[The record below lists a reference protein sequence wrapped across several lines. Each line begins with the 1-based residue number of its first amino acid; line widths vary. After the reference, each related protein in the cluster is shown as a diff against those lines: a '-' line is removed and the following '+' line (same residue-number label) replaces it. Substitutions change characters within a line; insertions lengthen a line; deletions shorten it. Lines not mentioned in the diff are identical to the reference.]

1 MRSQKISRQ
10 IRKISCD
17 HDSSPIMRRKLC
29 ILALTSAA
37 VNAAILGGQSP
48 SALPL
53 DSRARQAALSHGR
66 VEATNSAAT
75 LQAAAPA
82 LTVPT
87 RSEKI
92 GAEFVGTFILVLS
105 VVCAGAQPAQAA
117 LAPFA
122 VVGVITG
129 LIFAFGH
136 ISGAIFN
143 PAVSIALILRGR
155 LGVQE
160 ALEFAVA
167 QLLAAIAASLTGR
180 VLYGVS
186 IAPSISAPLAVA
198 NWLRAALSEV
208 LWTGI
213 IVTMV
218 LHAGTTKAMEGN
230 DVAPVAI
237 MMAVFGCIV
246 CASGASAA
254 GFNPAACTGMWLA
267 KAMTGGGFSA
277 YHVSLYFVGPIVGSV
292 LATALFKTVTCPNEK

>member
-1 MRSQKISRQ
+1 
-10 IRKISCD
+10 
-17 HDSSPIMRRKLC
+17 
-29 ILALTSAA
+29 
-37 VNAAILGGQSP
+37 
-48 SALPL
+48 
-53 DSRARQAALSHGR
+53 
-66 VEATNSAAT
+66 
-75 LQAAAPA
+75 
-82 LTVPT
+82 VPT